1 MIWIEKESKEVK
13 VFTLWIGELQHYPMQ
28 MEDLKDLETCIR
40 ESLALGEEGSPK
52 TNFRILNPVQYSEEF
67 TDDRF
72 TLWVG
77 QKKWHIRE
85 NEITLLIENLSKL
98 IQPD

>member
-1 MIWIEKESKEVK
+1 MIWIEKEIKEADA
-13 VFTLWIGELQHYPMQ
+13 FTLWIGEFQHYPMQ
-28 MEDLKDLETCIR
+28 MNDLKDLQACIG
-40 ESLALGEEGSPK
+40 ESLALGEEASPK

-67 TDDRF
+67 TDDRC

-77 QKKWHIRE
+77 QKKWHIRH
-85 NEITLLIENLSKL
+85 NEITLLEENLSKL